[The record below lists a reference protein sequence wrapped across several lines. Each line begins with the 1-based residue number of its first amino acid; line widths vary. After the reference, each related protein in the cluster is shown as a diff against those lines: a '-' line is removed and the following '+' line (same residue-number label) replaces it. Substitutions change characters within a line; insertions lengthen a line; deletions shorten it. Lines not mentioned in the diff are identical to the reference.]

1 MCKLWPST
9 STIWPA
15 GIAGLVYLGG
25 YGLVDR
31 PENGEC
37 EEPAIVYK
45 SPRQIQDPSPR
56 LGCVRCESA
65 LLAGRCLPLH
75 RVPLAAGAFW
85 SSRPAG

>member
-1 MCKLWPST
+1 MCKLWPRT
-9 STIWPA
+9 STVWPA

-45 SPRQIQDPSPR
+45 SPRQIEDPSPR

-65 LLAGRCLPLH
+65 VLAGRCLPLD
-75 RVPLAAGAFW
+75 RVPYCWRVLVF
-85 SSRPAG
+85 P